1 MNPYRIVEMKIN
13 GDLIS
18 FKIEG
23 PDGFCVWVQG
33 IDEVEA
39 VLTTAERLIK

>member
-23 PDGFCVWVQG
+23 PDGFWVWVHKG
-33 IDEVEA
+33 IDEFEA
-39 VLTTAERLIK
+39 VLTTAST